1 MKRFG
6 PRSESAGHRRQSG
19 KRVLDLIIILPACVV
34 LLPLTAMIAMLVRL
48 RLGTPV
54 LFRQRRPGKDE
65 KPFTLFK
72 FRTMTDARNERG
84 ELLPDG
90 ERLTR
95 LGRFLRETSLDELPE
110 LFNILRGD
118 LSLVGPRPLLL
129 QYLPYFTVRERLRH
143 AVPPGLTGW
152 AQINGRNY
160 LPWDERLALDV
171 WYVENWSIA
180 LDLRI
185 LALTVWKVLRREGVA
200 ADTDT
205 AETDLDRERQG
216 RAAGRTM
223 TFPSI

>member
-19 KRVLDLIIILPACVV
+19 KRVLDLILVLPACVV
-34 LLPLTAMIAMLVRL
+34 LLPLTAMIAILVRL

-129 QYLPYFTVRERLRH
+129 QYLPYFTARERLRH

-185 LALTVWKVLRREGVA
+185 LVLTVWKVLRREGVA